1 MGRLLDMLERV
12 NGYVADVVAGKAA
25 PDSAIAREIAAALA
39 AVPRVRPEAF
49 DRAFNS
55 SLQDLLMVVYLSNL
69 TRTQLA
75 ITDHLSLQMARTAV
89 EA

>member
-1 MGRLLDMLERV
+1 MRERPTPSYLPSRTH
-12 NGYVADVVAGKAA
+12 GTAA
-25 PDSAIAREIAAALA
+25 S
-39 AVPRVRPEAF
+39 
-49 DRAFNS
+49 AFNN

-75 ITDHLSLQMARTAV
+75 ITDHLSLQMAASAV

>member
-1 MGRLLDMLERV
+1 MR
-12 NGYVADVVAGKAA
+12 
-25 PDSAIAREIAAALA
+25 A

-49 DRAFNS
+49 DRAFNN

-75 ITDHLSLQMARTAV
+75 ITDHLSLQMAASAV